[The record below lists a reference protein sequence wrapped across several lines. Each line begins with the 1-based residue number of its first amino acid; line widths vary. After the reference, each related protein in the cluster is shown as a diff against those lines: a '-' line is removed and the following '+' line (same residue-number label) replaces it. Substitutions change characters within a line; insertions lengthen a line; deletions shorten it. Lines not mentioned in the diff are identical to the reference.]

1 MKHRNNVPVLSLAVL
16 RRPRS
21 LQRVVGQR
29 YPCGGRTHGLRRS
42 QRQRG
47 LRAIG
52 TERRSLAVTAFVRS
66 ESCTVL
72 FASKRFMSLA
82 SGVSLWKG
90 KGNRRS
96 PSAPLEEAAGAAEK
110 RARGPQSRDANHHA
124 SHTGGGSCQRGP
136 AKPGRLRRVGVC
148 VTWSSPQIR
157 RYRRHS

>member
-1 MKHRNNVPVLSLAVL
+1 MVKGIHAAVG
-16 RRPRS
+16 P
-21 LQRVVGQR
+21 
-29 YPCGGRTHGLRRS
+29 HGLRRS

-52 TERRSLAVTAFVRS
+52 TERRSLAVTPFVRS
-66 ESCTVL
+66 EGCAVL

-96 PSAPLEEAAGAAEK
+96 PSAPLEETGGAAEK
-110 RARGPQSRDANHHA
+110 RARGLQSRDANHHA

-136 AKPGRLRRVGVC
+136 AKPGATATSGSLRNMVV
-148 VTWSSPQIR
+148 SSNSALPAPFVKSTA
-157 RYRRHS
+157 YDAYSKLGRHPLTEVRGG